1 MKVALT
7 ASAEEDLL
15 DGFHFYERQQPH
27 LGEYFLDSLFAD
39 IDALTVFAGIHP
51 KSYQDLHR
59 THGSRFP
66 FSIYYRYADGTAT
79 VVGVLDS
86 RQNPAR
92 IRAKLSGRSYL

>member
-1 MKVALT
+1 MKVKLS

-15 DGFHFYERQQPH
+15 DGFQFYERQQRH

-39 IDALTVFAGIHP
+39 IDSLILFAGIHP
-51 KSYQDLHR
+51 KPFGDLHR
-59 THGSRFP
+59 TTGRRFP
-66 FSIYYRYADGTAT
+66 FSIYYRVSKDIAT

-92 IRAKLSGRSYL
+92 IRAKLSGRV